1 MQQHSQLVNRHSH
14 TSNQRKFQFFRE
26 RVKCGFLFLFLYHN
40 YFAQA
45 ILEKKQVLQF
55 NVKIINILAISQ
67 EAHQQ
72 HFKKNILF
80 KHAFIHRYL
89 DPTCVM
95 FLPVNMPLTIAK
107 EKTTRNFQTHFH
119 ADSSML
125 HWISFLYLPHQR
137 FHSSA
142 TALGKEGGFRIA
154 H

>member
-1 MQQHSQLVNRHSH
+1 MQQHNQLVNRHSH

-26 RVKCGFLFLFLYHN
+26 RVKCGFFFSFYIII
-40 YFAQA
+40 
-45 ILEKKQVLQF
+45 ILLKQFWKKKQVLQF

-89 DPTCVM
+89 EPTCVM

-107 EKTTRNFQTHFH
+107 EKTTSNFQTHFH

-142 TALGKEGGFRIA
+142 TALGKEGRFRIA